1 QLDSQAPDYEAQVT
15 RLREERDQFQL
26 VDCKRRVDKY
36 PTDLETRYELG
47 QLYFQAGKISEAI
60 QEFQR
65 AQNNQHRRISAMN
78 YLGQCFGRRN
88 MNDLAVRA
96 FQNALKEKP
105 VMDDEKKDLTYNLAC
120 VYEKMNKPEDAMA
133 QFLLIYEVD
142 AGYRDVGPKVEAY
155 YASKQSQSSRSRW

>member
-1 QLDSQAPDYEAQVT
+1 
-15 RLREERDQFQL
+15 
-26 VDCKRRVDKY
+26 
-36 PTDLETRYELG
+36 
-47 QLYFQAGKISEAI
+47 
-60 QEFQR
+60 
-65 AQNNQHRRISAMN
+65 MN

-105 VMDDEKKDLTYNLAC
+105 IMDDEKKDLTYNLAC

-155 YASKQSQSSRSRW
+155 YASKQS